1 MKSINIKRIAAVAAG
16 VAMVGSVMASGLAV
30 TQQQG
35 DVPTLVDNIKANLDN
50 AQVVVGTQGADISDG
65 VQAAKIAAVLASV
78 NYAAVSAGTVSIT
91 DKSVVLETSAGA
103 TEQITSSN
111 YPVGLAA
118 TATGTGGHWASI
130 LGANA
135 TVTRTM
141 MPDVLSQKTLQAT
154 VNGTSSS
161 YLYED
166 SIRVSGVN
174 AVYSESSTTT
184 LSGHGL
190 YMNAPYSTGAFEY
203 RIDFSGNGLPVG
215 VGRYY
220 TAIPEI
226 DVLGHTIGIDY
237 ATATDGL
244 LTIYSGTKST
254 MLTGDE
260 VTTTEGYKVHLDS
273 VTLGDA
279 NVYKAIYTATNPDGL
294 TESSTQLGTG
304 QSYNFFANKIS
315 VYCDYVGYDQ
325 STAKGT
331 TISRVTGGK
340 QYLQDS
346 TAFPLD
352 TGWTV
357 KEVNVSGTAPNQYL
371 RYISLKYGSAT
382 NPPQWTGTFQTGL
395 AQGIVVDGP
404 KMADGTPKYQMK
416 VKGFGSASAIVD
428 TTTVEVASIG
438 TSGSGITSTHLLKP
452 TWTARDGSTQTLDA
466 VLPDQV
472 VIPSGATVAS
482 FNSAT
487 ARYMIINDKVVY
499 LSAVTPATTSGTVPT
514 YTLTFKV
521 GGSTGSD
528 VTVGPINAT
537 GETTTLS
544 YLTNVNP
551 ISCGVSL
558 GPVGGS
564 TPDPT
569 NVTVTSS
576 GTAMSTTDATSG
588 ACDIYPN
595 LVPIG
600 RSTSID
606 PTAAPYLD
614 MRFIQGNASTNV
626 NPVQFNSS
634 GTMKYWPVMK
644 LVGPLGT
651 DNVTIVYDSDPS
663 APADGLTGLLA
674 YGNLNLYQF
683 AGGPYNNTGNYTT
696 FSPVAETLLIN
707 QPVTSTSATEAAKYD
722 VTPWST
728 ELDGSVLGTL
738 SAIVPEARRDAIFE
752 ISKTIGGNATAGTGT
767 YTATE
772 GQTVG
777 NVKVKTISCTA
788 SVTGS
793 NLFSPTKIVVMPEAL
808 VALDT
813 PLPTATYQIVV
824 GGPWVN
830 LVAQGFT
837 DKELVTT
844 AAGAS
849 YLIAEGNKLLVAGFT
864 AADTADAADALVGL
878 LKA

>member
-111 YPVGLAA
+111 YPVGLSVKAA
-118 TATGTGGHWASI
+118 GTSGHWASI

-141 MPDVLSQKTLQAT
+141 MPAVLSQKTLQAT

-174 AVYSESSTTT
+174 AVYSESTTT
-184 LSGHGL
+184 SMSGHGL
-190 YMNAPYSTGAFEY
+190 YMNAPYSTGSFEY

-215 VGRYY
+215 VGRSYS
-220 TAIPEI
+220 AIPEI

-237 ATATDGL
+237 STATDGQ

-254 MLTGDE
+254 MMTGDE
-260 VTTTEGYKVHLDS
+260 VSTADSYKVRLDS
-273 VTLGDA
+273 VTQGSGTT
-279 NVYKAIYTATNPDGL
+279 YYAIYTATNPDGL
-294 TESSTQLGTG
+294 TETSTQLTTSG
-304 QSYNFFANKIS
+304 SYNFFANKIS

-325 STAKGT
+325 SAAKGT

-352 TGWTV
+352 TNWTV

-371 RYISLKYGSAT
+371 GFISLKYGSAT

-395 AQGIVVDGP
+395 AQGTVLNGP
-404 KMADGTPKYQMK
+404 LMADGTPKYQMK
-416 VKGFGSASAIVD
+416 VKGFGSTSTIVD
-428 TTTVEVASIG
+428 TTSVGVASIG
-438 TSGSGITSTHLLKP
+438 SSGTGITSTHLLKP

-466 VLPDQV
+466 TLPDQV
-472 VIPSGATVAS
+472 VIPSGAVAAS

-521 GGSTGSD
+521 GGLTGTD

-537 GETTTLS
+537 GQTATLS

-551 ISCGVSL
+551 ISCVVSL
-558 GPVGGS
+558 GPVGGA

-569 NVTVTSS
+569 NVTVTPS
-576 GTAMSTTDATSG
+576 GTTNVLDTG
-588 ACDIYPN
+588 GLCDIYPN
-595 LVPIG
+595 VVPIG
-600 RSTSID
+600 VSTQMN
-606 PTAAPYLD
+606 TAPYLD
-614 MRFIQGNASTNV
+614 LRFIQGNASSNVPSTNA
-626 NPVQFNSS
+626 NPVYFNAS
-634 GTMKYWPVMK
+634 GTVMNWPVLKIVMP
-644 LVGPLGT
+644 GSAE
-651 DNVTIVYDSDPS
+651 NVTVVYDSDPGS
-663 APADGLTGLLA
+663 DGLTGLLA
-674 YGNLNLYQF
+674 YHNLNEQVTGWF
-683 AGGPYNNTGNYTT
+683 NNSQATT
-696 FSPVAETLLIN
+696 NLIN
-707 QPVTSTSATEAAKYD
+707 QAVTSTSATEATKYD

-738 SAIVPEARRDAIFE
+738 SAIVPESQRDAIFE
-752 ISKTIGGNATAGTGT
+752 ISKTIGNATAGTGI

-777 NVKVKTISCTA
+777 NVKVNTISCTA

-793 NLFSPTKIVVMPEAL
+793 NLFSPTNVVMPESL

-813 PLPTATYQIVV
+813 PTPTATYQIVV

-830 LVAQGFT
+830 AVAQGFT

-864 AADTADAADALVGL
+864 AADTADAADALVTL